1 MNRFSNFAALLLCA
15 VASHTMALQSDRS
28 QPITIDADRAER
40 DELAGTTTY
49 SGKVEMAQGSMR
61 INADQIVIYNKKDKV
76 TKIIAR
82 GKPAS
87 YQQKPS
93 EKAGKVVAKA
103 NVLEYRIDKETL
115 RLLDGA
121 SLKQEGTSLSGNTIE
136 YDVRKSVVKADSR
149 DNQNDR
155 VRMVI
160 PPKALRSEE
169 PKSGTQTPASE
180 ASSSSANSSAP
191 SGARAPSDIDRQN
204 EVTGIH

>member
-1 MNRFSNFAALLLCA
+1 MNLLSKFAALVLCA
-15 VASHTMALQSDRS
+15 ACSSAIALQSDRS
-28 QPITIDADRAER
+28 QPITIDADSAER

-49 SGKVEMAQGSMR
+49 SGRVEMAQGSMR

-93 EKAGKVVAKA
+93 DKAGKVIARA
-103 NVLEYRIDKETL
+103 NILEYRIDKETL
-115 RLLDGA
+115 RLIENA

-136 YDVRKSVVKADSR
+136 YDVRKSVVKADSQS
-149 DNQNDR
+149 NQNDR

-160 PPKALRSEE
+160 PPKALRNDEAKTDNQE
-169 PKSGTQTPASE
+169 PSSTPASSSD
-180 ASSSSANSSAP
+180 SSSSP
-191 SGARAPSDIDRQN
+191 SGAQAPVDAASQT
-204 EVTGIH
+204 EVTGVH